1 MTAENAVPETQ
12 RIDQWLWHARFFKT
26 RTLASKFVN
35 DGHVRVTRGEATIRA
50 EKSSVAVGT
59 GDVLVF
65 TRNEVLRIIAVKD
78 CARRRGPASEA
89 KLLYDDQ
96 SPPVTP
102 KAARP
107 TPDFAREKGAGR
119 PTKKDRRALDAIKTG

>member
-1 MTAENAVPETQ
+1 MTAENAAPETQ

-35 DGHVRVTRGEATIRA
+35 DGHVRVTRGETTLRA
-50 EKSSVAVGT
+50 EKSSFAVGID
-59 GDVLVF
+59 DVLVF
-65 TRNEVLRIIAVKD
+65 TRNEVLRVIAVRA
-78 CARRRGPASEA
+78 CAQRRGPASEA
-89 KLLYDDQ
+89 KLLFDDQ
-96 SPPVTP
+96 SPPVPP

-107 TPDFAREKGAGR
+107 IPDFAREKGAGR